1 MRYRIKAIGPDSDVV
16 ETDLEA
22 GSESE
27 ARALAAARGLSVLSL
42 HRQGGRQ
49 GRRGRFPLLLFNQ
62 ELLALLRAGIPLSE
76 AVEALH
82 ENEGRAGVRAVLEGI
97 HTALNEGRT
106 LSSALAA
113 APHAFP
119 ELYVAIMRAA
129 ERTSDLESA
138 LERYIAYQQQLET
151 LRGKLVGAAIYPV
164 LLLGVGSLV
173 ILFLLGYVV
182 PRFAHIF
189 DDLTGDLPF
198 LSRVLLDWGQAVQA
212 NALGIALGL
221 AALGFGLAAA
231 VRSPAL
237 KASLGQLVW
246 KIPAAGRRLKVF
258 ELARF
263 YRTLGMLLAGGIP
276 AVTALTMVS
285 GLLSPALRGN
295 LQLAIELIREG
306 KGFTAT
312 LAECGLATRVAQHML
327 TIGERSGSL
336 GNMLTRA
343 AEFHEDY
350 TAREI
355 EWLTRL
361 FGPLLMLF
369 IGCTIGLIIVLM
381 YLPIFQLA
389 EVIG

>member
-1 MRYRIKAIGPDSDVV
+1 MLYRVKAIGADATVV

-22 GSESE
+22 GSETE
-27 ARALAAARGLSVLSL
+27 ARALVAAKGMSVLSL
-42 HRQGGRQ
+42 RRQ
-49 GRRGRFPLLLFNQ
+49 GREHRRHGRFPLLLFNQ

-76 AVEALH
+76 AIEALH
-82 ENEGRAGVRAVLEGI
+82 ENEGRAGVRVALQGI
-97 HTALNEGRT
+97 HTALSEGRT
-106 LSSALAA
+106 LSSAFAA

-138 LERYIAYQQQLET
+138 LERYIAYQQQVEI
-151 LRGKLVGAAIYPV
+151 LRDKLVGAAIYPV
-164 LLLGVGSLV
+164 LLLGVGGLV

-189 DDLTGDLPF
+189 DDMTGDLPF
-198 LSRVLLDWGQAVQA
+198 LSRVLLDWGQFVQA
-212 NALGIALGL
+212 NAVGIALGL
-221 AALGFGLAAA
+221 VVSGFGVAAA
-231 VRSPAL
+231 VRSPTL
-237 KASLGQLVW
+237 KAVLGRLIW
-246 KIPAAGRRLKVF
+246 RIPAVGQRLRVF

-276 AVTALTMVS
+276 AVSALSMVS
-285 GLLSPALRGN
+285 GLLSPVLRSN

-306 KGFTAT
+306 KSFTAT

-327 TIGERSGSL
+327 TIGEQSGSL
-336 GNMLTRA
+336 GTMLTRA
-343 AEFHEDY
+343 AEFHEEY

-355 EWLTRL
+355 DVLTRL

-369 IGCTIGLIIVLM
+369 IGCAIGLIIVLM

>member
-1 MRYRIKAIGPDSDVV
+1 MRYRIRAVSADAAVV

-27 ARALAAARGLSVLSL
+27 ARALASARGLSVLSL
-42 HRQGGRQ
+42 RRQGRDR

-62 ELLALLRAGIPLSE
+62 ELLALLRAGIPLAE
-76 AVEALH
+76 ALEALH
-82 ENEGRAGVRAVLEGI
+82 DNEGRGAVRGVLDGI
-97 HTALNEGRT
+97 RTALNEGRT
-106 LSSALAA
+106 FSSALAA

-138 LERYIAYQQQLET
+138 LERYIAYQQQLDT
-151 LRGKLVGAAIYPV
+151 LRGKLVGAAIYPT
-164 LLLGVGSLV
+164 LLLAVGGVV

-189 DDLTGDLPF
+189 DDLTADLPF
-198 LSRVLLDWGQAVQA
+198 LSRVLLDWGQAVQG
-212 NALGIALGL
+212 NALWIAIAVVAGL
-221 AALGFGLAAA
+221 VGLSAALRSAPARAAMGRA
-231 VRSPAL
+231 AWR
-237 KASLGQLVW
+237 
-246 KIPAAGRRLKVF
+246 IPAIGRRLRVF

-263 YRTLGMLLAGGIP
+263 YRTLGMLLAGGMP
-276 AVTALTMVS
+276 AVTALGMVS
-285 GLLSPALRGN
+285 GLLSPALRDN

-306 KGFTAT
+306 RGFTAT
-312 LAECGLATRVAQHML
+312 LAQCGLATRVAQQML

-355 EWLTRL
+355 EWVTRL

-369 IGCTIGLIIVLM
+369 IGCSIGLIIVLM

>member
-1 MRYRIKAIGPDSDVV
+1 MLYRVKAIGADATVV

-22 GSESE
+22 GSETE
-27 ARALAAARGLSVLSL
+27 ARALVAAKGMSVLSL
-42 HRQGGRQ
+42 RRQ
-49 GRRGRFPLLLFNQ
+49 GRESRRHGRFPLLLFNQ

-76 AVEALH
+76 AIEALH
-82 ENEGRAGVRAVLEGI
+82 ENEGRAGVRVALQGI
-97 HTALNEGRT
+97 HTALSEGRT
-106 LSSALAA
+106 LSSAFAA

-138 LERYIAYQQQLET
+138 LERYIAYQQQVEI
-151 LRGKLVGAAIYPV
+151 LRDKLVGAAIYPV
-164 LLLGVGSLV
+164 LLLGVGGLV

-189 DDLTGDLPF
+189 DDMTGDLPF
-198 LSRVLLDWGQAVQA
+198 LSRVLLDWGQFVQA
-212 NALGIALGL
+212 NAVGIALGL
-221 AALGFGLAAA
+221 VVFGFGVAAA
-231 VRSPAL
+231 VRSPTL
-237 KASLGQLVW
+237 KAVLGRLIW
-246 KIPAAGRRLKVF
+246 RIPAVGQRLRVF

-276 AVTALTMVS
+276 AVSALSMVS
-285 GLLSPALRGN
+285 GLLSPVLRSN

-306 KGFTAT
+306 KSFTAT

-327 TIGERSGSL
+327 TIGEQSGSL
-336 GNMLTRA
+336 GTMLTRA
-343 AEFHEDY
+343 AEFHEEY

-355 EWLTRL
+355 DVLTRL

-369 IGCTIGLIIVLM
+369 IGCAIGLIIVLM